1 MKKKKILLFFAALLL
16 CCFIPCFNALAENNF
31 VSAEKKEVPEGN
43 SFSYSIDL
51 TALPEELK
59 AAPYTMAISGGNLI
73 KDVTFD
79 QNLRPSYD
87 AEKDLYTIAS
97 DRLTDIETLAVT
109 VDFTFEAVAGQQIT
123 ITTTAAG
130 GQAEEVKGDL
140 TVTITAAEPTT
151 EEDDSQNPEEDNA
164 IIGDIGDLGNIA
176 DMDAGTV
183 SNGDSTAAYSG
194 SANNYLKSLS
204 VRGLDLS
211 SGFHKTNTSY
221 FLTVDAKTSNLT
233 VSAKADDGKATVV
246 VAGNTELKN
255 GMNKVLISVT
265 AENGAVR
272 YYRIYV
278 TKEAN

>member
-31 VSAEKKEVPEGN
+31 VSAEKNEVPEGN

-59 AAPYTMAISGGNLI
+59 AAPYTIAISGGNLI

-164 IIGDIGDLGNIA
+164 TIGDIGDLGNIA

-183 SNGDSTAAYSG
+183 SNGDSATAYSG

-246 VAGNTELKN
+246 VTGNTELKN

>member
-1 MKKKKILLFFAALLL
+1 MKKKKTLLFFAALLL

-31 VSAEKKEVPEGN
+31 VSAEKNEVPQGS
-43 SFSYSIDL
+43 SFSYIIDL

-59 AAPYTMAISGGNLI
+59 ATPYTIVISGGSLI

-79 QNLRPSYD
+79 QNLKPGYD

-97 DRLTDIETLAVT
+97 DRLTDIKALTVT
-109 VDFTFEAVAGQQIT
+109 VDFSSEAVAGRQIT
-123 ITTTAAG
+123 ITTAIAG
-130 GQAEEVKGDL
+130 DQTEEDHNDL
-140 TVTITAAEPTT
+140 SVTITAAEPAP
-151 EEDDSQNPEEDNA
+151 EEDDPQNPEEDNA
-164 IIGDIGDLGNIA
+164 ATGDIGDLGDIA

-183 SNGDSTAAYSG
+183 SNGESATVYSG

-221 FLTVDAKTSNLT
+221 FLTVDGETSRLT

-246 VAGNTELKN
+246 VTGNTQLKS